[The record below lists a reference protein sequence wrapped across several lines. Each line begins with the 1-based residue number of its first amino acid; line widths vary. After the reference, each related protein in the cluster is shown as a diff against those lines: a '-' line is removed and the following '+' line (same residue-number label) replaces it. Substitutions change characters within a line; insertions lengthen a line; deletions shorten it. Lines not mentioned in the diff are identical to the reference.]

1 MKRRNDR
8 AFTLIELLVVIAIIA
23 ILAGM
28 LLPALGKAKGK
39 SQSIKCASNMRQ
51 ISLAVTMHA
60 DEREGALPIAT
71 NFTEPKSSP
80 LISDRDLVAE
90 MRGKQPRQLKPVMAR
105 HGGQRRRH
113 GPEQPRLGRRPCG
126 SPDRLVDPA
135 TGRRRKPGLG
145 FREGVSE
152 PGQSWPRAGWVN

>member
-8 AFTLIELLVVIAIIA
+8 AVTLIELLVVIAIIA

-28 LLPALGKAKGK
+28 LLPALAKAKGK

-71 NFTEPKSSP
+71 NFAEPKSSP

-90 MRGKQPRQLKPVMAR
+90 MSGKQPRQLKPVMAR
-105 HGGQRRRH
+105 HGANGDDTGRSNLVLAAGHVEAPTALSILRQDA
-113 GPEQPRLGRRPCG
+113 GANLVWDLGR
-126 SPDRLVDPA
+126 
-135 TGRRRKPGLG
+135 
-145 FREGVSE
+145 E
-152 PGQSWPRAGWVN
+152 

>member
-28 LLPALGKAKGK
+28 LLPALAKAKGK

-71 NFTEPKSSP
+71 NFAEPKSSP

-105 HGGQRRRH
+105 HGANGDDTGRSNLVLAAGHVEAQTALSILRQDA
-113 GPEQPRLGRRPCG
+113 GANLVWDLGR
-126 SPDRLVDPA
+126 
-135 TGRRRKPGLG
+135 
-145 FREGVSE
+145 E
-152 PGQSWPRAGWVN
+152 

>member
-28 LLPALGKAKGK
+28 LLPALAKAKGK

-51 ISLAVTMHA
+51 IDPRRST
-60 DEREGALPIAT
+60 
-71 NFTEPKSSP
+71 P

-90 MRGKQPRQLKPVMAR
+90 MSGKQPRQLKPVMAR
-105 HGGQRRRH
+105 HGANGDDTGRSNLVLAAGHVEAQTALAILRQDA
-113 GPEQPRLGRRPCG
+113 GANLVWDLGR
-126 SPDRLVDPA
+126 
-135 TGRRRKPGLG
+135 
-145 FREGVSE
+145 E
-152 PGQSWPRAGWVN
+152 

>member
-28 LLPALGKAKGK
+28 LLPALAKAKGK

-51 ISLAVTMHA
+51 IDPRRST
-60 DEREGALPIAT
+60 
-71 NFTEPKSSP
+71 P

-90 MRGKQPRQLKPVMAR
+90 MSGKQPRQLKPVMAR
-105 HGGQRRRH
+105 HGANGDDTGRSNLVLAAGHVEAQTALSILRQDA
-113 GPEQPRLGRRPCG
+113 GANLVWDLGR
-126 SPDRLVDPA
+126 
-135 TGRRRKPGLG
+135 
-145 FREGVSE
+145 E
-152 PGQSWPRAGWVN
+152 